1 MLGYSGDQMPAGERD
16 EKSSAGVPVA
26 AFGAS
31 IRLTDAQFQKFGAL
45 IYQKT
50 GIYLKP
56 EKKELLNA
64 RLGKRLR
71 ACGFDSFRKYY
82 DYVIADQTG
91 EELVHLIDVV
101 STNFTSFFREQSHFE
116 FLTETALPTFI
127 KEGRDGGSR
136 KDIFFWS
143 AACSSGEEPYTL
155 AMVVEDFFERNPGWR
170 FQIIATDISTRV
182 LASAERGV
190 YSDDRIA
197 KVPKLFLKK
206 YLQRGVGKSA
216 GYVKIKENIRE
227 LITFDRLNL
236 MEEFPWQ
243 ETLDVI
249 FCRNVMIY
257 FNRETQQE
265 LVNKFYDAL
274 APGGYLLIG
283 HSESISSLEH
293 DFKQVDATVYRK

>member
-1 MLGYSGDQMPAGERD
+1 MPPGEKD
-16 EKSSAGVPVA
+16 EKNSIGIPAA

-31 IRLTDAQFQKFGAL
+31 VRLTDAQFQKFGSL

-71 ACGFDSFRKYY
+71 VHGFDSFRKYY
-82 DYVIADQTG
+82 DYVIGDKTG
-91 EELVHLIDVV
+91 EELVQLIDVV
-101 STNFTSFFREQSHFE
+101 STNFTSFFREQAHFD

-136 KDIFFWS
+136 REIFFWS

-182 LASAERGV
+182 LTRAARGV
-190 YSDDRIA
+190 YSDDKLI
-197 KVPKLFLKK
+197 KVPKPFLKK
-206 YLQRGVGKSA
+206 YFQKGVGKSA
-216 GYVKIKENIRE
+216 GFVKIKENIRQ

-236 MEEFPWQ
+236 MGEFPWQ

-265 LVNKFYDAL
+265 VVKKFYGAL

-293 DFKQVDATVYRK
+293 DFKQVDATVYQK